1 MQHRCALGGR
11 AALVDAVRG
20 IGWPAVDARI
30 PAVEGG
36 NPQLSQGLS
45 ASLINLAGPSGP
57 AFFFRHRHTPVTGRY
72 QVLAI

>member
-1 MQHRCALGGR
+1 MQHRCALGGH
-11 AALVDAVRG
+11 AALVDVARG

-45 ASLINLAGPSGP
+45 ASLINLAGPSGL
-57 AFFFRHRHTPVTGRY
+57 AFFPQARQECVAL
-72 QVLAI
+72 QQA